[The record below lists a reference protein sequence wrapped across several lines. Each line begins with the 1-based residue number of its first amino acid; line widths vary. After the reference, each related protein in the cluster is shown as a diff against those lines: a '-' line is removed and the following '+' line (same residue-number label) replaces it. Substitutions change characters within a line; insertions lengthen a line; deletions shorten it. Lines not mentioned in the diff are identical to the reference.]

1 MKPEDLNFR
10 VPKVHK
16 TRNLVILG
24 AGGFAREVFC
34 WVHPEQYQIIGFFT
48 ELDGGPNE
56 IFDVQVVRS
65 LEGLPFDTD
74 FVVAV
79 GDPKL
84 RGRLFDQALKTR
96 LPPAMP
102 IIGPH
107 VVVGRDIRI
116 GHGSIVCPG
125 STLTTNV
132 TIDVGVI
139 VNLHCT
145 IGHDCHLKSFVTL
158 SPGVNLSG
166 NVSVGEGSYI
176 GTNAAVREK
185 LRIGSGSVLGMG
197 AVLTKDL
204 PDGETWTG
212 VPAAKLY

>member
-1 MKPEDLNFR
+1 MNLEDFRAPAPKQNKP
-10 VPKVHK
+10 
-16 TRNLVILG
+16 RNLIILG

-34 WVHPEQYQIIGFFT
+34 WINTSQYQVIGFYT
-48 ELDGGPNE
+48 ELDGGPKE
-56 IFDVQVVRS
+56 IFGTQVVRS

-84 RGRLFDQALKTR
+84 RRRLFDEALKTR
-96 LPPAMP
+96 LPPSMP
-102 IIGPH
+102 ILGPH
-107 VVVGRDIRI
+107 IIIGQEIRI

-125 STLTTNV
+125 SILTANV
-132 TIDVGVI
+132 TLDVGVI

-145 IGHDCHLKSFVTL
+145 IGHDCHLHSFVTL
-158 SPGVNLSG
+158 SPGVNMSG

-185 LRIGSGSVLGMG
+185 LRIGTGSVLGMG
-197 AVLTKDL
+197 AVLTKEL

-212 VPAAKLY
+212 VPATKLY